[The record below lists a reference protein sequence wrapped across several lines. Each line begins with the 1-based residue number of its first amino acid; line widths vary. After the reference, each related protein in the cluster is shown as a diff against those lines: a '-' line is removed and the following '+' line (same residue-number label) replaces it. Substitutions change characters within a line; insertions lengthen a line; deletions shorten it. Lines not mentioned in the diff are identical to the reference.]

1 MDALLSSEEHGGFD
15 LAELEKS
22 GISPNQLIDFSVNSN
37 PFGPASAV
45 KKVIRSVD
53 VSVYPDRKSHLL
65 RKALSEKIRTDPK
78 HILIGNGTTEL
89 IWLTAQA
96 FLRPGDRVVILGPTF
111 GEYQQAANLAGAQ
124 VDEVRAEPPLFR
136 PPLNQLIE
144 FIRKVK
150 PRLVFVCNP
159 NNPTGKY
166 IPEENIQEL
175 WMACGE
181 KTILVL
187 DQAYRSFINGQFFP
201 ELPPENCL
209 ILRSM
214 TKDFALAGVRL
225 GYALGNQTVIEKL
238 ERLQPSWSVNA
249 FAQASGLA
257 ALDELVFYQ
266 KTIQKLVV
274 GKNWFFRQLEKSGAH
289 MVASDVHF
297 GIMRVNQP
305 ARFVRQSLLH
315 HSILVRDCTSF
326 QLPQYIR
333 ISTRKTPENL
343 KLIDALTQIEKEQNN
358 EFTIHS
364 SI

>member
-15 LAELEKS
+15 LAELERS
-22 GISPNQLIDFSVNSN
+22 GISPKQLIDFSVNSN
-37 PFGPASAV
+37 PFGPAPAI
-45 KKVIRSVD
+45 KKAIRSVD

-65 RKALSEKIRTDPK
+65 KKALSEVIQTDPK
-78 HILIGNGTTEL
+78 QILIGNGTAEL

-124 VDEVRAEPPLFR
+124 VDEVRATPPLFQ
-136 PPLNQLIE
+136 PPLNRLLE
-144 FIRKVK
+144 LIRKVK

-166 IPEENIQEL
+166 IPEESIQEL

-181 KTILVL
+181 RTILVL
-187 DQAYRSFINGQFFP
+187 DQAYGSFINGQFFP
-201 ELPPENCL
+201 ALLPDNCL

-225 GYALGNQTVIEKL
+225 GYALGSQTVIEKL

-249 FAQASGLA
+249 FAQAAGLA
-257 ALDELVFYQ
+257 AFDELVFYQ

-274 GKNWFFRQLEKSGAH
+274 EKNRFFMQLEKSRAQ

-305 ARFVRQSLLH
+305 ARLVRQSLLH

-333 ISTRKTPENL
+333 ISTRKAPDNL
-343 KLIDALTQIEKEQNN
+343 KLIDALTKIDKEQNN
-358 EFTIHS
+358 EFPIHS
-364 SI
+364 DI